1 MSTQTHKV
9 GGPSSS
15 TEATQFQQA
24 QAGCSASL
32 NELMERHD
40 GLVQAVVRQQV
51 LGDLPYTEAV
61 QAGRI
66 GPVLGTYR
74 TKCLWQAIQ
83 GFDPCRGLAFSTY
96 AWPCIMRQIWREVKA
111 HARFNSSS
119 TIGDEHS
126 PLNGPD
132 PATVWEAKAVGQALG
147 DAVRRLSQRLQYV
160 IIARYGLNGDSPTIY
175 RLIGANLG
183 LTGERIRQLH
193 TEALVW
199 LRHPAHSYV
208 LRSLLDRHTLEEY
221 EGADDLAQQWLQW
234 RGGRRGG

>member
-1 MSTQTHKV
+1 MRTQTHKV
-9 GGPSSS
+9 GGPSST

-24 QAGCSASL
+24 QAGCCASL
-32 NELMERHD
+32 NELMEHHD

-66 GPVLGTYR
+66 G
-74 TKCLWQAIQ
+74 LWHAIQ
-83 GFDPCRGLAFSTY
+83 GFDPSRGLAFSTY
-96 AWPCIMRQIWREVKA
+96 AWPCIMRQVWREVKV
-111 HARFNSSS
+111 HDCFSSSS

-126 PLNGPD
+126 TLNGPD
-132 PATVWEAKAVGQALG
+132 PATAWEAETIRQALG
-147 DAVRRLSQRLQYV
+147 DAVHRLPHRLQH
-160 IIARYGLNGDSPTIY
+160 IIMARYGLNGDPPAIY
-175 RLIGANLG
+175 RLIGADLG

-208 LRSLLDRHTLEEY
+208 LRSLMDCHTLEEY
-221 EGADDLAQQWLQW
+221 TRADDLAQQWLQW
-234 RGGRRGG
+234 RGGRRGR